1 MMEDIIELQ
10 KQYRTLIS
18 TLAAKEGSVGV
29 KLIRKGSMKKKSK
42 KKSKKKRS
50 KKKSKKKKSTKRKGS
65 KKRR

>member
-1 MMEDIIELQ
+1 MDDIIELQ

-29 KLIRKGSMKKKSK
+29 KLIRKGSIKKSK
-42 KKSKKKRS
+42 KKKS